1 VGGDSGHTTWASER
15 GAMSVTSLYGFS
27 QRYQPAPAGVPGGP
41 QPVQW
46 PNAPLLP
53 SDRRHRNEPDMS
65 RARTVDSGPTG
76 RDAETAEICAFLA
89 AAAGTPSAVAIAGD
103 IGIGKTVVWKH
114 VLLAACAGAR
124 VLSCSPAQAESPL
137 AFAALDDLFGGV
149 IKEVI
154 AELPEA
160 RRQAVG
166 AVLLHGRSGL
176 PGADP
181 GHPEPEQQLLARGIL
196 DVLRVLSADRP
207 LVLAVDNAHWLD
219 RPSAAV
225 LGFCIRRLQH
235 EAVSI
240 VVTLRDEGERGL
252 PGLGRD
258 LPSGAFLHV
267 RLGPLS
273 PGAISQ
279 ILQSRLGA
287 TFGKYTL
294 ARLYEACAGNPFYAL
309 ESARALLERGH
320 TCPAGEPLPVPD
332 VLGDLVRHRV
342 RGMTGDTLRI
352 GRLIAASADPR
363 EHVILAAHGGQESWV
378 ALDKAIDDGIIERD
392 GDALRFTH
400 CLLRPVLYGE
410 MTRGERRDVHR
421 LLAAHAGETAERAWH
436 LALSAEGPSDEIAA
450 TLDAAAE
457 RAAAGGEPVTAAVLE
472 EQAVRLTPSA
482 QARQRRDRA
491 LRAGDYHFRAGELTR
506 SRELIESALASWPA
520 DAGRA
525 ALLIRLAAIHYHRSG
540 WARAEQTLG
549 QALAQAPHDPELRAH
564 AEQDLAVTQLTAGDL
579 AAASHW
585 AEASLRSAGRA
596 ARPGL
601 VAQSLARVAMVEFLQ
616 GNGIR
621 ADLLDQAEG
630 LAEAPDECPSM
641 LSPSLARA
649 VILKWGDRLAEA
661 RLRFADG
668 YRQAAG
674 RGDQVSLPFL
684 LYHFSELECW
694 AGNWD
699 AAAEYARKAG
709 QLASENQQRSM
720 KPAAL
725 YALALILAHRGHTD
739 HATEL
744 AAEALT
750 ACERSGNI
758 ALRSSVLSV
767 LGFIAVSL
775 GDHQAAHTHL
785 GDAAKAA
792 AGAGLAEPCLARFL
806 PDEIEALAVLGQA
819 SLARSYAEVLQERG
833 RSLDRPWALATAARC
848 RAHLAS
854 VEGDH
859 DGAQA
864 ACNEALAAHDRLPMP
879 FELGRTLLVKGM
891 IERRARRKSAAA
903 ASFGRALAT
912 FEHLGAPL
920 WAGKARQ
927 ELTGTAARPLA
938 GGLTPTEHRVA
949 DLIAQGRSNREVAR
963 VMFVTENTVQTHAR
977 HIFQKLGVRSRTEL
991 AARFLAASS

>member
-1 VGGDSGHTTWASER
+1 
-15 GAMSVTSLYGFS
+15 M
-27 QRYQPAPAGVPGGP
+27 
-41 QPVQW
+41 
-46 PNAPLLP
+46 
-53 SDRRHRNEPDMS
+53 
-65 RARTVDSGPTG
+65 DSGPIG
-76 RDAETAEICAFLA
+76 REAEVAEIYAFLA
-89 AAAGTPSAVAIAGD
+89 AAAGTPSAVAVAGD

-114 VLLAACAGAR
+114 VLRAGCAGSR
-124 VLSCSPAQAESPL
+124 VLSCCPAQAESPL
-137 AFAALDDLFGGV
+137 AFSALDDLFGGV
-149 IKEVI
+149 IEEVLP
-154 AELPEA
+154 ELPEV

-166 AVLLHGRSGL
+166 AALLHGGPEL
-176 PGADP
+176 PGADLGRP
-181 GHPEPEQQLLARGIL
+181 GADRERPEPEGRLLARGIL
-196 DVLRVLSADRP
+196 DALRVLSADRP
-207 LVLAVDNAHWLD
+207 LVLAVDDAQWLD

-240 VVTLRDEGERGL
+240 VVTLRDEGQ
-252 PGLGRD
+252 PGLLGLGQD
-258 LPSGAFLHV
+258 LPSGAFLHI

-273 PGAISQ
+273 PGTISQ

-309 ESARALLERGH
+309 ESARALLEGGR
-320 TCPAGEPLPVPD
+320 TCPAGEPLPIPG
-332 VLGDLVRHRV
+332 VLGDLVRHRL
-342 RGMTGDTLRI
+342 RGLTGDTLLV
-352 GRLIAASADPR
+352 GRLVAASADPR
-363 EHVILAAHGGQESWV
+363 EQVILAAHGGRESWV
-378 ALDKAIDDGIIERD
+378 ALDKAIDDGVIERD

-457 RAAAGGEPVTAAVLE
+457 RAAAGGEPGTAAVLE

-482 QARQRRDRA
+482 QAGQRRERA
-491 LRAGDYHFRAGELTR
+491 VRAGDYHFRAGELTR
-506 SRELIESALASWPA
+506 SRELIESALTSWPA
-520 DAGRA
+520 GAGRA
-525 ALLIRLAAIHYHRSG
+525 ALLIRLAAIHYHHNG
-540 WARAEQTLG
+540 WALAEQTLR
-549 QALAQAPHDPELRAH
+549 QALAQAPHDPALRAH
-564 AEQDLAVTQLTAGDL
+564 AEQDLAVTQLAAGDL

-585 AEASLRSAGRA
+585 ADVSLRSAGRA
-596 ARPGL
+596 AGPGL
-601 VAQSLARVAMVEFLQ
+601 MAQSLARVAMLEFLQ
-616 GNGIR
+616 GKGIR
-621 ADLLDQAEG
+621 ADLLDRAEG
-630 LAEAPDECPSM
+630 LAEAPAGRPSL

-649 VILKWGDRLAEA
+649 VILKWGDRLDEA
-661 RLRFADG
+661 RLRFADC

-674 RGDQVSLPFL
+674 HGDEVSLPFL

-709 QLASENQQRSM
+709 QLASENQQQAM

-744 AAEALT
+744 ATEALT
-750 ACERSGNI
+750 ACERSGNV

-767 LGFIAVSL
+767 LGFIALSL
-775 GDHQAAHTHL
+775 GDHRAAHAHL

-792 AGAGLAEPCLARFL
+792 VGAGIAEPCQVRFL
-806 PDEIEALAVLGQA
+806 PDEIEALAALGQA
-819 SLARSYAEVLQERG
+819 SVAVAFAQALQERG
-833 RSLDRPWALATAARC
+833 RSLGRPWALATAARC
-848 RAHLAS
+848 RAYLAS
-854 VEGDH
+854 VMGDH
-859 DGAQA
+859 DGARA
-864 ACNEALAAHDRLPMP
+864 ACHEALAAHDRLPMP

-891 IERRARRKSAAA
+891 IERRAKRKSAAA
-903 ASFGRALAT
+903 ASFGRALAI

-920 WAGKARQ
+920 WAGKARK
-927 ELTGTAARPLA
+927 ELTGTAARPPA
-938 GGLTPTEHRVA
+938 GGLTPTERRVA
-949 DLIAQGRSNREVAR
+949 ELIAQGRSNREVAR
-963 VMFVTENTVQTHAR
+963 AMFVTENTVQTHVR

-991 AARFLAASS
+991 AARLLAASSSAGTAARAAVAADGQ